1 RIPPGAPESKPS
13 PCGGGFCFGA
23 VGACLH
29 HPPTR
34 GGTGWWAF
42 LVGESPMRIA
52 ILAVPAALLLAGC
65 ASSPLAQRVEP
76 IDGVV
81 SGQCHADMVRGAVG
95 LAASGTTIE
104 RARIDSDSTE
114 VLVVRGQ
121 GDRAGS

>member
-1 RIPPGAPESKPS
+1 
-13 PCGGGFCFGA
+13 
-23 VGACLH
+23 
-29 HPPTR
+29 
-34 GGTGWWAF
+34 
-42 LVGESPMRIA
+42 MRIA

-65 ASSPLAQRVEP
+65 ASSPVAQRVEP

-121 GDRAGS
+121 GDRAGSATLPEPGTGGAGGPRLVIETGNNNAITAVRCG